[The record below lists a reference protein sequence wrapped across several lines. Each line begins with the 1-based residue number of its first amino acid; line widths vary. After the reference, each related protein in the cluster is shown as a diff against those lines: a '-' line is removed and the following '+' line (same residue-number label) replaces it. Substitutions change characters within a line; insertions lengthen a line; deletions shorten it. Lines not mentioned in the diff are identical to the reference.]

1 MPIMINLADDKVV
14 NVKLVLA
21 EIVKKHISEKG
32 KLSEDEAFLQLR
44 QKLIASDNEEIKN
57 VFE

>member
-1 MPIMINLADDKVV
+1 MPIMINLADDKVI

-32 KLSEDEAFLQLR
+32 KLSEDEAFLKLR
-44 QKLIASDNEEIKN
+44 EKLLASEN
-57 VFE
+57 

>member
-1 MPIMINLADDKVV
+1 MPIMINLADDKVI

-21 EIVKKHISEKG
+21 EIVKKHIIEKG
-32 KLSEDEAFLQLR
+32 KLSEDESFLQLR
-44 QKLIASDNEEIKN
+44 QKLMASENEEVKN